1 MRNDLLLYVGAGLFV
16 GSAVLGAAIALAYIL
31 RVKVEEFRYGTFYSV
46 FALVAS
52 IGYCLA
58 SIAFYFNFLGPP
70 FGIPIF
76 CSLIALGFIVG
87 LVILAVCVKKGSR
100 VLFVVLSFYSLFT
113 VWLAPV
119 FVWNLIYVIFIARR
133 SRREPDKALQ
143 ATVAKPSL
151 STEPK

>member
-1 MRNDLLLYVGAGLFV
+1 MRNGLLLYVGVGLFV
-16 GSAVLGAAIALAYIL
+16 GSAVLGAAVALAHIL
-31 RVKVEEFRYGTFYSV
+31 RAKVEEFRYGTFYSV

-70 FGIPIF
+70 FGIPVF
-76 CSLIALGFIVG
+76 CSLIALGFVAG
-87 LVILAVCVKKGSR
+87 LVVLAVRVKKDSR

-119 FVWNLIYVIFIARR
+119 FVWNLMYVIFIARR
-133 SRREPDKALQ
+133 PRN
-143 ATVAKPSL
+143 
-151 STEPK
+151 EPKAPQPTAAAPDS

>member
-1 MRNDLLLYVGAGLFV
+1 MRNGLLLYVGVGLFV
-16 GSAVLGAAIALAYIL
+16 GSAVLGAAVALAHTL
-31 RVKVEEFRYGTFYSV
+31 RAKVEEFRYGTFYSV

-70 FGIPIF
+70 FGIPVF
-76 CSLIALGFIVG
+76 CSLIALGFVAG
-87 LVILAVCVKKGSR
+87 LVVLAVRVKKNSR

-119 FVWNLIYVIFIARR
+119 FIWNLIYVIFIARR
-133 SRREPDKALQ
+133 PRNEPKTPQ
-143 ATVAKPSL
+143 ATGAAPGS
-151 STEPK
+151 